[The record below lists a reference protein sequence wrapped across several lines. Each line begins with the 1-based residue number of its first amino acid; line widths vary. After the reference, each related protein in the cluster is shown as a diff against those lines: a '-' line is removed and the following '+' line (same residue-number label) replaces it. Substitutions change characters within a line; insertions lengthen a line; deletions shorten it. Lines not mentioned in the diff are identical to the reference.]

1 MNFYNEFEVERK
13 SMLLVISERDE
24 SLRKV
29 EVFSE

>member
-1 MNFYNEFEVERK
+1 MNFYNEFEVENK
-13 SMLLVISERDE
+13 SVLLVISERDE

>member
-1 MNFYNEFEVERK
+1 MNFYNEFEEEKK
-13 SMLLVISERDE
+13 SVLLVISERDE

>member
-1 MNFYNEFEVERK
+1 MNFYNEFEVEKK
-13 SMLLVISERDE
+13 SVLLVISERDE